1 MNIKKI
7 LKYLLLFIIFILLS
21 EITLKLLYIST
32 KYTYFQNKDEYQ
44 KENQLNLYSDK
55 KNNNKKEKKII
66 GIFGES
72 SAAGYGSTLVFS
84 DLLNQN
90 QNY

>member
-44 KENQLNLYSDK
+44 IHKEGNQEDRTSFGIQR
-55 KNNNKKEKKII
+55 KEKTYK
-66 GIFGES
+66 
-72 SAAGYGSTLVFS
+72 
-84 DLLNQN
+84 
-90 QNY
+90 